1 VTRRLVAVA
10 TALTAVAIGSAC
22 ASIRKEAL
30 RAAEEGIDPQPLVET
45 LSRHHTAITRTKRI
59 FEVELLQGGRR
70 FRGEGALQY
79 RSDPLRLRVDV
90 FGPRSTPVVHVTLV
104 DDRLTVVLPEED
116 EVVAGRL
123 GDERFARL
131 TGERALASREVLGA
145 LLGAYDVSALAATA
159 HRVSAAA
166 DGDERTLYVSVDGE
180 THAFTLG
187 MPDDR
192 LVEYRVARGDRPVY
206 RVRFDEYAPVGD
218 RRSPRRVVVRDF
230 VGERTLV
237 VNVTREHEDVPEGFV
252 AREGG

>member
-1 VTRRLVAVA
+1 MTRRLRVVGV
-10 TALTAVAIGSAC
+10 ALTTVAIGTAC
-22 ASIRKEAL
+22 ASLRKEAL
-30 RAAEEGIDPQPLVET
+30 RAAEEGVDPRPLVEA
-45 LSRHHTAITRTKRI
+45 LSRHHTAIERTKRI
-59 FEVELLQGGRR
+59 FEVELLEGRR
-70 FRGEGALQY
+70 RFHGEGALQY
-79 RSDPLRLRVDV
+79 RADPLRLRVDV

-104 DDRLTVVLPEED
+104 GDRLTVVLPRED
-116 EVVAGRL
+116 EVVTGRL

-145 LLGAYDVSALAATA
+145 LLGAYDISALAAA
-159 HRVSAAA
+159 ADRVSAAV

-192 LVEYRVARGDRPVY
+192 LVEYRLARGDRLVY

-218 RRSPRRVVVRDF
+218 RQSPRRVVVRDF
-230 VGERTLV
+230 VEERTLV

-252 AREGG
+252 AREGL